1 MWIDGHGV
9 MDISR
14 DPQVNMDH
22 SKVSKWVKRFRE
34 GHGIVPDEELVLDT
48 PRTGRPAKITQKIR
62 ALIIKRCEDKRHR
75 SLRKTAAWLEGK
87 GLKVS
92 HIAVKNGLDQKVLY
106 SFHRPRVPKLN
117 DQQKKKRV
125 QFARGRSDHD
135 WSKTLYADEKEFEL
149 FAKPNPQNDR
159 VWSQDSSKVPPVELV
174 HSASKVCVWGG
185 ISVHGKTDLIF
196 YEGRLGAEEY
206 KEILIKAKPS
216 MKRCF
221 PRQDWTFMHDGASAH
236 KAKMTNTWLE
246 KNVPY
251 YITSGPTGEWPAGSP
266 DLNPIENIW
275 GIMAD
280 QVDQKAPQTA
290 KQLKRLI
297 KKIWKDLPVPT
308 LKKTIESMPKRIR
321 AVIKAKG
328 EFIQH

>member
-1 MWIDGHGV
+1 MYLEGFGILNMWIDGHGV

-34 GHGIVPDEELVLDT
+34 GHGTVADEELVLDT

-92 HIAVKNGLDQKVLY
+92 HITVKNVLDQKGLH
-106 SFHRPRVPKLN
+106 SFRRPRVPKLN
-117 DQQKKKRV
+117 DPQKKKRV
-125 QFARGRSDHD
+125 KFARERSKQVK
-135 WSKTLYADEKEFEL
+135 STTLYTDEKEFEL

-159 VWSQDSSKVPPVELV
+159 VWSRASSKVPPVELV

-206 KEILIKAKPS
+206 KQILIKAKPS

-236 KAKMTNTWLE
+236 KAKTTNNWLE
-246 KNVPY
+246 KNISLRVLPGN
-251 YITSGPTGEWPAGSP
+251 GPQG
-266 DLNPIENIW
+266 
-275 GIMAD
+275 
-280 QVDQKAPQTA
+280 PQTSTPS
-290 KQLKRLI
+290 KIYGESWQTRLTRRPRRP
-297 KKIWKDLPVPT
+297 LNN
-308 LKKTIESMPKRIR
+308 
-321 AVIKAKG
+321 
-328 EFIQH
+328 